1 MNRLQV
7 NSSYIPDDSTL
18 LRTIDVTLQHA
29 AVKCPVPDWQYETYE
44 LEPVVV
50 AALLTT
56 HSTVHS
62 AAAGAIVSAKVEKVK
77 RPTVA
82 SAGSSEDWTYFV
94 SRWKDYI
101 QATKVSGKDLVI
113 QLLECCDETL
123 RRDIT
128 RSAGGSLVDK
138 SEQEVLAAMRTL
150 AVKEENTMVARVSL
164 HGMTQDCD
172 ETVRSF
178 GVRLRG
184 QRCQSCLAGIK
195 VLYKIGLTKRDLIP
209 VNMQMH
215 AANNKGIVILEA
227 VILRL
232 SGKDQYKNELE
243 TRQIVYSTDSADKF
257 FLSKEACI
265 TLGIISENFPTIGEI
280 TGSVTDTSALT
291 NDQNRFTT
299 QIDCNCPKRQSPPP
313 TPVKLPFPPTE
324 ENVPKLQNFL
334 PKHYKSITFNN
345 CEHQPLSL
353 MEGPPL
359 KLMEG
364 PPLKHME
371 ATPVACHTP
380 VPIFLHWDDDVKASL
395 DQDVRLGVIEP
406 IPVGEPYGKSRI
418 YVDFQALNAL
428 AIRETHHTQSPF
440 HQSGSVTRGKKKTVF
455 DAWNGYYS
463 VPIRDEDRY
472 FTTVITPWGRYR
484 YKTATQGYIASGDGY
499 TRRFDE
505 IVADVPHRT
514 KCVDDTLLWSDDIEE
529 SFVQA

>member
-1 MNRLQV
+1 ML
-7 NSSYIPDDSTL
+7 
-18 LRTIDVTLQHA
+18 
-29 AVKCPVPDWQYETYE
+29 
-44 LEPVVV
+44 
-50 AALLTT
+50 
-56 HSTVHS
+56 HS

-265 TLGIISENFPTIGEI
+265 TLGIISENFPTIEWKI
-280 TGSVTDTSALT
+280 
-291 NDQNRFTT
+291 
-299 QIDCNCPKRQSPPP
+299 
-313 TPVKLPFPPTE
+313 
-324 ENVPKLQNFL
+324 EN
-334 PKHYKSITFNN
+334 
-345 CEHQPLSL
+345 
-353 MEGPPL
+353 
-359 KLMEG
+359 
-364 PPLKHME
+364 
-371 ATPVACHTP
+371 AA
-380 VPIFLHWDDDVKASL
+380 
-395 DQDVRLGVIEP
+395 
-406 IPVGEPYGKSRI
+406 
-418 YVDFQALNAL
+418 VDFQALNAH
-428 AIRETHHTQSPF
+428 AKKETHTYTIPFPSGKISP
-440 HQSGSVTRGKKKTVF
+440 SSKKKTYLTLELVTIVNPSERETEHLTNLY
-455 DAWNGYYS
+455 ALHG
-463 VPIRDEDRY
+463 ED
-472 FTTVITPWGRYR
+472 YR
-484 YKTATQGYIASGDGY
+484 
-499 TRRFDE
+499 TRR
-505 IVADVPHRT
+505 PQ
-514 KCVDDTLLWSDDIEE
+514 DTCIR
-529 SFVQA
+529 